1 MRKTDIFLGIDCEVI
16 FMVVLEEIEQVR
28 AAFLKYTRAA
38 FLRLPRLEK
47 PRILDIGCGS
57 GVPAMELAKLS
68 AGEVIGIDIDQ
79 SCLDEFNRKIKE
91 ENLASRVKA
100 INVSLFEMKFPDETF
115 DVVWSEGV
123 IGTIEFERSLKEWRR
138 LLKHNGYLVIHYQV
152 SRAADA
158 LSRIPQHGYRLVD
171 TVPLPADAWWTEF
184 YEPLEEKM
192 STLLYKYRNNPD
204 ALKLLNQ
211 YKSEMDMVKK
221 NPRNFRAAFYIMKK
235 V

>member
-1 MRKTDIFLGIDCEVI
+1 
-16 FMVVLEEIEQVR
+16 MVVLEEIEQVR
-28 AAFLKYTRAA
+28 VAFLKYTRAV

-57 GVPAMELAKLS
+57 GVPTIELAKLS
-68 AGEVIGIDIDQ
+68 GGEVTGIDIDQ
-79 SCLDEFNRKIKE
+79 SCIDEFNRKITE

-100 INVSLFEMKFPDETF
+100 INLSLFEMKFPDENF

-152 SRAADA
+152 SRAADV
-158 LSRIPQHGYRLVD
+158 LPRIPQLGYSLVD

-192 STLLYKYRNNPD
+192 STLLHKYRNTSD
-204 ALKLLNQ
+204 AVKLLKK

-221 NPRNFRAAFYIMKK
+221 NPLNFRSAFYIMKK

>member
-1 MRKTDIFLGIDCEVI
+1 
-16 FMVVLEEIEQVR
+16 MVVLEEIEQVR

-57 GVPAMELAKLS
+57 GVPTLELAKLS
-68 AGEVIGIDIDQ
+68 DGEVTGIDIDQ
-79 SCLDEFNRKIKE
+79 SCIDEFNRKIKE

-100 INVSLFEMKFPDETF
+100 INLSLSEMKFPDETF
-115 DVVWSEGV
+115 DAVWSEGV

-152 SRAADA
+152 SRAADT
-158 LSRIPQHGYRLVD
+158 LSRMPQHGYRLVD
-171 TVPLPADAWWTEF
+171 TVSLPEDAWWTEF
-184 YEPLEEKM
+184 YKPIEEKIGA
-192 STLLYKYRNNPD
+192 LLHKYRNNPD
-204 ALKLLNQ
+204 ALKLLKQ

-221 NPRNFRAAFYIMKK
+221 NPLNFRSAFYIMKK
-235 V
+235 IQ